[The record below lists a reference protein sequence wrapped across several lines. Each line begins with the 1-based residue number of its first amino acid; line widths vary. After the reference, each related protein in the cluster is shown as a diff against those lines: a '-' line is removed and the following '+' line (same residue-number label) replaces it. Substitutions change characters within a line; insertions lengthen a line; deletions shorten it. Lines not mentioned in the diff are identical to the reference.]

1 MEHRKRTRHRRW
13 LLDGAAGVVGTAGP
27 WAGPAVS
34 SADAAE
40 LVEYLLR
47 GLGLTGSSGFRPL
60 ESLERLSVWLLEPL
74 PASLLLLGAGL
85 WITWRVL
92 RSRR

>member
-1 MEHRKRTRHRRW
+1 
-13 LLDGAAGVVGTAGP
+13 
-27 WAGPAVS
+27 
-34 SADAAE
+34 